1 MKHFLFVI
9 LSLFIVIS
17 CKKEEQ
23 TPTAKKTT
31 DSIFYLDSQW
41 KNQDGKTI
49 QLKDLKGKNLAI
61 VMIFTSCKT
70 SCPLLVADMKK
81 VYDKLDKN
89 KIKDTNL
96 VLISIDPANDTP
108 EVLKKF
114 AEERKMYGEPWTFL
128 VSDDESI
135 REFANVLAVKYKQIS
150 PIEFS
155 HSNLISIFNKNGEMV
170 NQQEGAGVN
179 SESVAKILN
188 ELK

>member
-1 MKHFLFVI
+1 MKNFLLILLAFFAI
-9 LSLFIVIS
+9 LS
-17 CKKEEQ
+17 CQKEEQ
-23 TPTAKKTT
+23 TPVAKKTT

-49 QLKDLKGKNLAI
+49 HLKDLKGKNLAI

-81 VYDKLDKN
+81 VYNQLDKS
-89 KIKDTNL
+89 KIKNTNL
-96 VLISIDPANDTP
+96 VLISIDPINDTP

-114 AEERKMYGEPWTFL
+114 AQDRNIYGDPWTFL

-155 HSNLISIFNKNGEMV
+155 HSNLITIFDRNGEMV
-170 NQQEGAGVN
+170 DQQEGAGVN
-179 SESVAKILN
+179 SDAIAKKLN
-188 ELK
+188 ELN

>member
-1 MKHFLFVI
+1 MKNFLLILFAFFAI
-9 LSLFIVIS
+9 LS
-17 CKKEEQ
+17 CQKEEQ
-23 TPTAKKTT
+23 TAVAKKTT
-31 DSIFYLDSQW
+31 DSVFYLDSQW
-41 KNQDGKTI
+41 KNQDGETI
-49 QLKDLKGKNLAI
+49 KLKDLKGKNLAI

-81 VYDKLDKN
+81 VYSKLDKA
-89 KIKDTNL
+89 KIKNTNL

-114 AEERKMYGEPWTFL
+114 AVERNIYGDPWTFL

-155 HSNLISIFNKNGEMV
+155 HSNLITIFDRNGEMV
-170 NQQEGAGVN
+170 DQQEGAGVN
-179 SESVAKILN
+179 SESIAKKLN
-188 ELK
+188 ELN